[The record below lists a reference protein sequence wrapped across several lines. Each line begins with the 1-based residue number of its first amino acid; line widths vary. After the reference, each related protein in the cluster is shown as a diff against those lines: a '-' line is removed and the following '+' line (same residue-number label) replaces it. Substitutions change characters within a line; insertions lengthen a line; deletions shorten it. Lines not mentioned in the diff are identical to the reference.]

1 MANTTVSKIT
11 ITKENADALV
21 THIQDGLR
29 TINKGYLAI
38 APEVQKLY
46 DTKAFEVLGY
56 ENFDKMCGD
65 LFEMSHGTTVGIR
78 KVFAR
83 FGSKSSKDGSY
94 TIPEKYLEWGYT
106 KLLFFANDAK
116 KFEQANINPLEVFE
130 PKMTIGEMKL
140 ALATALVD
148 KANEQDATA
157 IDTDGS
163 IIDSEEQPNE
173 EQPNEEQPT
182 FNDWAQDPKGYCDY
196 ILRDMEALKTLLEDN
211 IKPEKLTVLEGA
223 IAYMKE
229 VKKAIKK

>member
-1 MANTTVSKIT
+1 MANASVSKIT

-38 APEVQKLY
+38 APDVQRLY

-78 KVFAR
+78 KVFGR

-116 KFEQANINPLEVFE
+116 KFEQANINPLDVFE

-148 KANEQDATA
+148 KANEQDVNA
-157 IDTDGS
+157 IDTDAS
-163 IIDSEEQPNE
+163 IIDNE
-173 EQPNEEQPT
+173 EQTTEEQTTEPMT
-182 FNDWAQDPKGYCDY
+182 MADWATNPKAYCEQ
-196 ILRDMEALKTLLEDN
+196 IINDMTALKGLIEGD
-211 IKPEKLTVLEGA
+211 IKPEKLTILEGA